1 LLQSACALRPDWPA
15 NALTC
20 KTLEFTMLNLHY
32 WPTANGNKIALFLE
46 EAGLDYRVFPVRLSK
61 GEQLLPDFQQL
72 SPNNRI
78 PAILDLMPA
87 DGGAPYSLFES
98 GAILQYLAEKT
109 GRFMPQGLRE
119 RHIAMQWLFWQVGGL
134 GPMAGQS
141 YHFKNSAPEQ
151 VPYAIE
157 RYHKETARLYGVL
170 NRHLEDGREFISGDE
185 YSIADMA
192 CYPWI
197 AAHEK
202 QGQKLDDFPA
212 LARWAAR
219 VAARPATQRAY
230 ALADEVIN
238 GRVA

>member
-1 LLQSACALRPDWPA
+1 
-15 NALTC
+15 
-20 KTLEFTMLNLHY
+20 MLNLHY

-46 EAGLDYRVFPVRLSK
+46 EAALDYRVSPVRLSQ
-61 GEQLLPDFQQL
+61 GEQFHPVFLQI

-78 PAILDLMPA
+78 PAIVDLAPA
-87 DGGAPYSLFES
+87 DGGTPYSLFES

-109 GRFMPQGLRE
+109 GRFLPKGQRE
-119 RHIAMQWLFWQVGGL
+119 RHVAMQWLFWQVGGL

-141 YHFKNSAPEQ
+141 YHFLNAAPEQ

-157 RYHKETARLYGVL
+157 RYQKETARLYGVL
-170 NRHLEDGREFISGDE
+170 NRHLDDGRDFICGDE

-197 AAHEK
+197 AAHQK

-212 LARWAAR
+212 LARWAER

-230 ALADEVIN
+230 ALADQVIN
-238 GRVA
+238 GRHS

>member
-1 LLQSACALRPDWPA
+1 
-15 NALTC
+15 
-20 KTLEFTMLNLHY
+20 MLNLHY
-32 WPTANGNKIALFLE
+32 WPTANGNKIPLFLE
-46 EAGLDYRVFPVRLSK
+46 EAGLDYRVFPVRLSQ
-61 GEQLLPDFQQL
+61 GEQFHPDFLQL

-78 PAILDLMPA
+78 PAIVDLAPA
-87 DGGAPYSLFES
+87 DGGTPYSMFES

-109 GRFMPQGLRE
+109 GRFLPQGQRE
-119 RHIAMQWLFWQVGGL
+119 RHVAMQWLFWQVGGL

-141 YHFKNSAPEQ
+141 YHFLNSAPEQ

-157 RYHKETARLYGVL
+157 RYQKETARLYSVL
-170 NRHLEDGREFISGDE
+170 NRHLEDGRDYICGDE

-197 AAHEK
+197 AAHQK

-212 LARWAAR
+212 LARWAER

-230 ALADEVIN
+230 ALADQVIN
-238 GRVA
+238 GRHS

>member
-1 LLQSACALRPDWPA
+1 
-15 NALTC
+15 
-20 KTLEFTMLNLHY
+20 MLNLHY
-32 WPTANGNKIALFLE
+32 WPTANGNKIPLFLE
-46 EAGLDYRVFPVRLSK
+46 EAGLDYRVFPVRLSQ
-61 GEQLLPDFQQL
+61 GEQFHPDFLQL

-78 PAILDLMPA
+78 PAIVDLAPA
-87 DGGAPYSLFES
+87 DGGTPYSLFES

-109 GRFMPQGLRE
+109 GRFLPQGQRE
-119 RHIAMQWLFWQVGGL
+119 RHVAMQWLFWQVGGL

-141 YHFKNSAPEQ
+141 YHFLNAAPEQ

-157 RYHKETARLYGVL
+157 RYQKETARLYSVL
-170 NRHLEDGREFISGDE
+170 NRHLEDGRDYICGDE

-197 AAHEK
+197 AAHQK

-212 LARWAAR
+212 LARWAER

-230 ALADEVIN
+230 ALADQVIN
-238 GRVA
+238 GRHS

>member
-1 LLQSACALRPDWPA
+1 
-15 NALTC
+15 
-20 KTLEFTMLNLHY
+20 MLNLHY

-61 GEQLLPDFQQL
+61 GEQFHPDFLQI

-78 PAILDLMPA
+78 PAIVDLAPA
-87 DGGAPYSLFES
+87 DGGTPYSLFES

-109 GRFMPQGLRE
+109 GRFLPQGQRE
-119 RHIAMQWLFWQVGGL
+119 RHVAMQWLFWQVGGL

-141 YHFKNSAPEQ
+141 YHFLNSAPEQ

-157 RYHKETARLYGVL
+157 RYQKETARLYGVL
-170 NRHLEDGREFISGDE
+170 NRHLEDGRDYICGDE

-192 CYPWI
+192 CYTWI
-197 AAHEK
+197 AAHQK
-202 QGQKLDDFPA
+202 QGLKLDDFPA
-212 LARWAAR
+212 LARWAER

-238 GRVA
+238 GRHS

>member
-1 LLQSACALRPDWPA
+1 
-15 NALTC
+15 
-20 KTLEFTMLNLHY
+20 MLNLHY
-32 WPTANGNKIALFLE
+32 WPTANGNKIPLFLE
-46 EAGLDYRVFPVRLSK
+46 EAGLDYRVFPVRLSQ
-61 GEQLLPDFQQL
+61 GEQFHPDFLQL

-78 PAILDLMPA
+78 PAIVDLAPA
-87 DGGAPYSLFES
+87 DGGTPYSMFES

-109 GRFMPQGLRE
+109 GRFLPQGQRE
-119 RHIAMQWLFWQVGGL
+119 RHVAMQWLFWQVGGL

-141 YHFKNSAPEQ
+141 YHFLNAAPEQ

-157 RYHKETARLYGVL
+157 RYQKETARLYSVL
-170 NRHLEDGREFISGDE
+170 NRHLEDGRDYICGDE

-197 AAHEK
+197 AAHQK

-212 LARWAAR
+212 LARWAER

-230 ALADEVIN
+230 ALADQVIN
-238 GRVA
+238 GRHS

>member
-1 LLQSACALRPDWPA
+1 
-15 NALTC
+15 
-20 KTLEFTMLNLHY
+20 MLNLHY
-32 WPTANGNKIALFLE
+32 WPTANGNKIPLFLE
-46 EAGLDYRVFPVRLSK
+46 EAGLDYRVFPVRLSQ
-61 GEQLLPDFQQL
+61 GEQFHPDFLQL

-78 PAILDLMPA
+78 PAIVDLAPA
-87 DGGAPYSLFES
+87 DGGTPYSLFES

-109 GRFMPQGLRE
+109 GRFLPQGQRE
-119 RHIAMQWLFWQVGGL
+119 RHVAMQWLFWQVGGL

-141 YHFKNSAPEQ
+141 YHFLNSAPEQ

-157 RYHKETARLYGVL
+157 RYQKETARLYSVL
-170 NRHLEDGREFISGDE
+170 NRHLEDGRDYICGDE

-197 AAHEK
+197 AAHLK

-212 LARWAAR
+212 LARWTGR

-230 ALADEVIN
+230 ALAEAVIN
-238 GRVA
+238 GRAA

>member
-1 LLQSACALRPDWPA
+1 
-15 NALTC
+15 
-20 KTLEFTMLNLHY
+20 MLNLHY
-32 WPTANGNKIALFLE
+32 WPTANGNKIPLFLE
-46 EAGLDYRVFPVRLSK
+46 EAGLDYRVFPVRLSQ
-61 GEQLLPDFQQL
+61 GEQL

-78 PAILDLMPA
+78 PAIVDLAPA
-87 DGGAPYSLFES
+87 DGGTPYSLFES

-109 GRFMPQGLRE
+109 GRFLPQGQRE
-119 RHIAMQWLFWQVGGL
+119 RHVAMQWLFWQVGGL

-141 YHFKNSAPEQ
+141 YHFLNSAPEQ

-157 RYHKETARLYGVL
+157 RYQKETARLYSVL
-170 NRHLEDGREFISGDE
+170 NRHLEDGRDYICGDE

-197 AAHEK
+197 AAHLK

-212 LARWAAR
+212 LARWTGR

-230 ALADEVIN
+230 ALAEAVIN
-238 GRVA
+238 GRAA